1 MYEKKKYFE
10 YLSNYLDNETFN
22 NILVSSV
29 NRDEACVNLKTR
41 VWPSAWATELDSE
54 IWSQG
59 NTLSFRVFQQIF
71 PHLTEV
77 NGNLFKVQ
85 SGQQIM

>member
-1 MYEKKKYFE
+1 MCEKKKYFE

-41 VWPSAWATELDSE
+41 V
-54 IWSQG
+54 
-59 NTLSFRVFQQIF
+59 
-71 PHLTEV
+71 
-77 NGNLFKVQ
+77 
-85 SGQQIM
+85 